1 MQPQPMP
8 RMPQPMQPAPQ
19 TPPQQ
24 PYPYPPRHPNDLS
37 RGFTIAGIILAVIA
51 AICALIPLWDKVS
64 VFGVVGLAMTAIAAC
79 SMFTDRGRTPVWVGT
94 IVVAALLC
102 IGAIIVTAVF

>member
-8 RMPQPMQPAPQ
+8 PMQPPAPQ
-19 TPPQQ
+19 IPPQQ
-24 PYPYPPRHPNDLS
+24 PYYPPQHPNDLS
-37 RGFTIAGIILAVIA
+37 RGYTIAGIVLAVIA
-51 AICALIPLWDKVS
+51 AILALIPLWDKVS

-94 IVVAALLC
+94 VVVAALLC
-102 IGAIIVTAVF
+102 IGSIIVTAIF